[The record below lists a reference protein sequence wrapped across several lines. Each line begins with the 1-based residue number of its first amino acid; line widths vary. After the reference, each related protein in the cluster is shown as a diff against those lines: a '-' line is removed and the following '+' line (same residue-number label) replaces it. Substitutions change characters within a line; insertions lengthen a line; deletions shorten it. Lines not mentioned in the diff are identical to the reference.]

1 MRSLSW
7 ICTISLSFAAIS
19 ASAETS
25 EPPDPLFRDN
35 SIIDVT
41 ISAPW
46 KTINKERPT
55 EDYLPGTFRYKEA
68 DGSAVEFDIA
78 IRTRGHFRH
87 DECQYPPLRL
97 NFDKS
102 ETNDTLFDKQDK
114 LKLVVNCKK
123 SMSYEQNVLRE
134 FLAYRLLNELTDLSF
149 RVRLL
154 HVTYVDNEHQSDDF
168 VRYAFFI
175 EHKNRL
181 AERFDVKDLEVER
194 TRVSAIQPD
203 QLNLTSV
210 FEFFIGNTDFSP
222 IAGAPDNE
230 CCHNYVLFSN
240 KIDPIIAVPYDF
252 DQSGFVGA
260 AYAHPNPHF
269 RIRSVKQRV
278 YRGRCVNNE
287 FLAPSLQKFRERR
300 EDLYAVVNGQPEI
313 TAKTRRKLIEYM
325 DDFYELINDPRDL
338 DPKIYDKCIYP

>member
-1 MRSLSW
+1 MRSLGW
-7 ICTISLSFAAIS
+7 ICTISLLITAIP
-19 ASAETS
+19 APAETS

-35 SIIDVT
+35 SVIDVT

-46 KTINKERPT
+46 KTIVRERPR
-55 EDYLPGTFRYKEA
+55 EDYLPGTFRYQEA
-68 DGSAVEFDIA
+68 DGSAVEFAIE

-87 DECQYPPLRL
+87 EECKYPPLRL

-102 ETNDTLFDKQDK
+102 ETKGTLFDKQDK

-123 SMSYEQNVLRE
+123 SQSYEQNVLRE
-134 FLAYRLLNELTDLSF
+134 YLAYRLLNELTDLSF
-149 RVRLL
+149 RARLL

-181 AERFDVKDLEVER
+181 AERFDIKDLEVER

-210 FEFFIGNTDFSP
+210 FEFLIGNTDFSP
-222 IAGAPDNE
+222 IAGAPDND

-240 KIDPIIAVPYDF
+240 KVDPIVAVPYDF

-260 AYAHPNPHF
+260 AYATPDPHF
-269 RIRSVKQRV
+269 KIRSVKQRV

-300 EDLYAVVNGQPEI
+300 EDLYAVVNGQPEL
-313 TAKTRRKLIEYM
+313 TAKTRKKLIAYM

-338 DPKIYDKCIYP
+338 DGRIYDECV